1 MKGFSFKSF
10 TMGIIMCLL
19 VVLLFSTSSI
29 AAVSTSWISVT
40 NGISI
45 YVDDV
50 KLNAV
55 DGNGNAV
62 EAFASNGTTYLP
74 VKAISEAV
82 GKAVSWDGKSR
93 SVYIGKHDSTKPS
106 VMLYDMEYFNKSDD
120 FTKVATVTD
129 QLGNNYN
136 NAINLKC
143 YWAHQTAWQDYLI
156 DGKYRNF
163 SGSLIIRYDE
173 RATQSTGMIR
183 MYGDDQL
190 IYSSPTL
197 TNGVNPINFNVDVEG
212 VLKLRIEYV
221 PSGDSDAN
229 RAFYLVNTG
238 FYQ

>member
-1 MKGFSFKSF
+1 VF
-10 TMGIIMCLL
+10 LL
-19 VVLLFSTSSI
+19 ISVLSSSSL
-29 AAVSTSWISVT
+29 AAVATSWISVT

-62 EAFASNGTTYLP
+62 EAFISNGTTYLP

-82 GKAVSWDGKSR
+82 GKAVSWDGKTR

-120 FTKVATVTD
+120 FTKLPTVTD

-136 NAINLKC
+136 NAIQL
-143 YWAHQTAWQDYLI
+143 YRLWSHDTAWQDYLI
-156 DGKYRNF
+156 NGKYRKL
-163 SGSLIIRYDE
+163 SGSFIIKYDE
-173 RATQSTGMIR
+173 RATEATGMIR
-183 MYGDDQL
+183 IYGDDQL

-212 VLKLRIEYV
+212 VIKLRIEYV
-221 PSGDSDAN
+221 SGGNDYST
-229 RAFYLVNTG
+229 FCLVNTG